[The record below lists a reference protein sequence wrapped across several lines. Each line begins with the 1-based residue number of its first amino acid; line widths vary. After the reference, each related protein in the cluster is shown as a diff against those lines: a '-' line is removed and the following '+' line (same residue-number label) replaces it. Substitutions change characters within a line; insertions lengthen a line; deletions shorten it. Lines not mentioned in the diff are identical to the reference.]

1 MEYFAN
7 NPSLTWLAIGVV
19 VIVLEFFAA
28 PGLGIVFAGMGAIV
42 VGALL
47 EFGLIESFNAQL
59 LTFAVATG
67 LWALFLW
74 KPLKRM
80 IANKAAGKG
89 ESHIIGTEA
98 IVAKGGVNK
107 VAGNAK
113 WSGTIMK
120 ARLAKDAKVEKL
132 QEGDLAEV
140 VDLDGSTLI
149 LKLKK

>member
-1 MEYFAN
+1 MEVFL
-7 NPSLTWLAIGVV
+7 NPSYIWLVAGVL
-19 VIVLEFFAA
+19 VIVIEFFVA

-47 EFGLIESFNAQL
+47 ELGVIESVTSQIIS
-59 LTFAVATG
+59 FAVATA
-67 LWALFLW
+67 LWALLLW
-74 KPLKRM
+74 KPLKRAL
-80 IANKAAGKG
+80 ANKAAGKG
-89 ESHIIGTEA
+89 ESHIIGTTA

-120 ARLAKDAKVEKL
+120 ARLAKDAKIEKL
-132 QEGDLAEV
+132 KEGDLAEV